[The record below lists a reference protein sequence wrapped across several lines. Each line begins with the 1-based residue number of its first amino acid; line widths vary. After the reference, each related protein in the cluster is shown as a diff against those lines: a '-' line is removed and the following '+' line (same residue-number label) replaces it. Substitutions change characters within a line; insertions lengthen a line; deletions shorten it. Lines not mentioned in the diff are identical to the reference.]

1 MCSWWYPNTV
11 MYFLFFVILLR
22 DEDVCN
28 FPNVLKNRQY
38 QPYLQVFFAFFI
50 ETHLDKFVF
59 LSLFWELW
67 CLLDQELN
75 KVPELYRT
83 FQNARAFSESFERAL
98 LLDRCIFF
106 FLWMADGLGLS
117 QKCPTLLDSDNHSQL
132 SHNHVYSWILDNF
145 AETSHILFTVFLSHK
160 NTSMIHW
167 VFCQTYICCAPLTC
181 VLKLCC
187 FLNTG

>member
-1 MCSWWYPNTV
+1 

-50 ETHLDKFVF
+50 ERHLDKFVLLF
-59 LSLFWELW
+59 LSLFWKLW

-75 KVPELYRT
+75 KVPGLYRT

-98 LLDRCIFF
+98 LLDRCVFSFCGWQMVLVCHRSVQCSRILITIANWVTTMCTHEFLITLLKPHIFSLLF
-106 FLWMADGLGLS
+106 FLVIRILPWFTECSVRLTFVVL
-117 QKCPTLLDSDNHSQL
+117 HW
-132 SHNHVYSWILDNF
+132 HVSWSYAAF
-145 AETSHILFTVFLSHK
+145 
-160 NTSMIHW
+160 
-167 VFCQTYICCAPLTC
+167 
-181 VLKLCC
+181 
-187 FLNTG
+187 